1 MSNLA
6 GFVDDIARA
15 RVRVVDLTQT
25 LSPDFPTLVL
35 PPQFGQC
42 APFAISE
49 ISRYDERGGGE
60 WYWNNF
66 SCSEHTGTHFDAPIH
81 WVTGRD
87 RAHNSVDTIDPRDF
101 IAGACVIDCSREA
114 AANED
119 FVLTVPRIEAWENE
133 HGKIPPRSWVLF
145 RTDWPKLHPG
155 SAYPNRRQ
163 DGAHTPGPSPE
174 AVKFLLDERDMHGFG
189 VESINID
196 AGQGRKFTPP
206 NPAHSLIL
214 GRGRYGL
221 QCLCNL
227 DQLPPTGAVVV
238 AAPLKIKQGS
248 GSPLRVLAIV
258 P

>member
-1 MSNLA
+1 
-6 GFVDDIARA
+6 
-15 RVRVVDLTQT
+15 
-25 LSPDFPTLVL
+25 
-35 PPQFGQC
+35 
-42 APFAISE
+42 
-49 ISRYDERGGGE
+49 
-60 WYWNNF
+60 
-66 SCSEHTGTHFDAPIH
+66 
-81 WVTGRD
+81 
-87 RAHNSVDTIDPRDF
+87 DTIDPRDF

-119 FVLTVPRIEAWENE
+119 FVLTVPRIEAWENK

-227 DQLPPTGAVVV
+227 DQLPSTGAVVV